1 MAFLESLATGSRA
14 MWRTACAGGHDSCG
28 GHARAVGAT
37 LAHLSR
43 ISRAQPCLSH
53 RVHYAQAPSAA
64 VGTPAPA
71 SRPAVSQQRFG
82 QQPSLGT
89 TFSYKLPTQNKSAE
103 KAASRVMKRQ
113 RNESQWERLRE
124 PLRLA
129 SLEADGRARR
139 LLRSSAG
146 AKDLQ
151 KACQLKGCNRCGS
164 PHFTE
169 RAQATISPACR
180 PAVPRS
186 LCAYIA

>member
-1 MAFLESLATGSRA
+1 
-14 MWRTACAGGHDSCG
+14 
-28 GHARAVGAT
+28 
-37 LAHLSR
+37 
-43 ISRAQPCLSH
+43 
-53 RVHYAQAPSAA
+53 
-64 VGTPAPA
+64 
-71 SRPAVSQQRFG
+71 
-82 QQPSLGT
+82 LGT